1 MTPQHSDASS
11 ATLASATPGEPAADH
26 PFDIREFARTAR
38 GNLRDQLDLSAV
50 APGNL
55 PVEVLRLVRTMRDL
69 ERATMQRMRNVLV
82 TATHKDARVTAFLT
96 TWAFEKFWIADALD
110 AVLDAAG
117 EERAS
122 TEFTAPPR
130 RSLREHVERRGP
142 VRRALAANMAGPA
155 LVDAHIT
162 TQLVDEWIGQTAYRK
177 LGELASALGSVVEL
191 VLDVKSRHIRFF
203 TEEAQ
208 RRLAGSRRGRRLTR
222 KELRRMAWPVGATE
236 LPSDERAAFETT
248 VFGGATG
255 AAERNRIASL
265 LSSLPGMQP
274 VAPLVA
280 ARLAP

>member
-1 MTPQHSDASS
+1 
-11 ATLASATPGEPAADH
+11 
-26 PFDIREFARTAR
+26 
-38 GNLRDQLDLSAV
+38 
-50 APGNL
+50 
-55 PVEVLRLVRTMRDL
+55 
-69 ERATMQRMRNVLV
+69 
-82 TATHKDARVTAFLT
+82 
-96 TWAFEKFWIADALD
+96 
-110 AVLDAAG
+110 
-117 EERAS
+117 
-122 TEFTAPPR
+122 
-130 RSLREHVERRGP
+130 
-142 VRRALAANMAGPA
+142 MAGPA

-203 TEEAQ
+203 TEEAP